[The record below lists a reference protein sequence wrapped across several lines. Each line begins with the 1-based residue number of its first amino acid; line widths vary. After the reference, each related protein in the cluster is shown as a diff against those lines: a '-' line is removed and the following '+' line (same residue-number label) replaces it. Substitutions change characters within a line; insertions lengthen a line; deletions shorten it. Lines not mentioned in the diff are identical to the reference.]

1 MTNML
6 LNIESQPGI
15 LSIYVRIHGTK
26 RAYWHLRDL
35 GATRYQALRSI
46 FFAI

>member
-1 MTNML
+1 MTNMAL
-6 LNIESQPGI
+6 RLESNPFALGNYI
-15 LSIYVRIHGTK
+15 SLHGKK

>member
-1 MTNML
+1 ML
-6 LNIESQPGI
+6 DIMLKIDSNPSH
-15 LSIYVRIHGTK
+15 LSYRIRRQGFK

-46 FFAI
+46 FFAL